1 MRILYLTQ
9 YFAPEMGAPSVRVHQ
24 LARHWA
30 ERGHEVTVLTG
41 FPNHPTG
48 RVHPDYRRRIWRL
61 LSTEQM
67 DGVKVVRTWLLPRPN
82 RRAWERMLTA
92 ASFMASACITGP
104 VLPRFDV
111 AIATSPQL
119 LVGVAGWWRR
129 FIRGTPLVFEVRDLW
144 PESIVGVGL
153 SSEGSL
159 FVRGLGRLA
168 RFLYRRADHVVAVNE
183 AIRQHLERKEHVPA
197 GKLDVILPGV
207 DMTVFA
213 PPADRSRLRDRWN
226 VEGRFVVAYVGTH
239 GLAHDLEV
247 VLNAAVQLKQ
257 RAPDVL
263 FMLVG
268 EGADKHRL
276 LRIARERDLTNV
288 RFEPQKPL
296 AEIPGILAASDVCLA
311 HLRPSP
317 VFETAVPTK
326 LLEYMACERP
336 IISNVPGEAARL
348 LTESGAGRNIP
359 AGDADAHV
367 DAILA
372 LRDDPGERDAM
383 GHRGREYVEMHRT
396 WPRLAEQYLEV
407 LERVAESA
415 G

>member
-1 MRILYLTQ
+1 VRILYLTQ

-24 LARHWA
+24 LARHWV
-30 ERGHEVTVLTG
+30 EHGHEVTVLTG

-48 RVHPDYRRRIWRL
+48 RVHPGYRGRIWRL
-61 LSTEQM
+61 ISTEHM
-67 DGVKVVRTWLLPRPN
+67 DGVRVVRTWLLPRPN
-82 RRAWERMLTA
+82 GRAWERMLTA
-92 ASFMASACITGP
+92 ASFMASACVTGP
-104 VLPRFDV
+104 TLSRFDV

-129 FIRGTPLVFEVRDLW
+129 FVRGTPLVFEVRDLW

-159 FVRGLGRLA
+159 FVRCLRRLA
-168 RFLYRRADHVVAVNE
+168 RFLYGQADHVVAVND
-183 AIRQHLERKEHVPA
+183 AIRLHLERTEHVPA
-197 GKLDVILPGV
+197 GKLSVIPPGV
-207 DMTVFA
+207 DTTAFA
-213 PPADRSRLRDRWN
+213 RPADRSRVRGRWD
-226 VEGRFVVAYVGTH
+226 VDGKFVVSYVGTH

-247 VLNAAVQLKQ
+247 VLEAAAELRQ

-263 FMLVG
+263 LLLVG

-276 LRIARERDLTNV
+276 LRIAHDRDLTNV
-288 RFEPQKPL
+288 RFESQQPL

-311 HLRPSP
+311 SLRPSP

-348 LTESGAGRNIP
+348 LAESGAGRTIP
-359 AGDADAHV
+359 PGDASALV
-367 DAILA
+367 DAILT
-372 LRDDPGERDAM
+372 LRGDPRARAAM
-383 GHRGREYVEMHRT
+383 GQQGVEFVRENRT
-396 WPRLAEQYLEV
+396 WSRLADQYLN
-407 LERVAESA
+407 LLIDVA
-415 G
+415 GDG